1 MKPSDIVVESAVVRG
16 LRVSARPAAAEYVSW
31 ARAALS
37 LDLPHRNGTDTSE
50 ALSAAANVVALARE
64 LEASLSSIQ
73 AILFA
78 ILQGIT
84 ELFPVSSL
92 GHAVVLPALLGWKVD
107 QRAPDFLP
115 FLVVLHLGTA
125 AALLAYFWRE
135 WIDIALAV
143 LGLGAR
149 AKRAAH
155 LRLFWL
161 IVVGTI
167 PAVIVGFS
175 LERPLRTLFG
185 TPVVAAVFLIV
196 NGVVLF
202 AAERLKRSGGAPL
215 SNLNWRSALM
225 IGVWQCSALIPG
237 ISRSGATMV
246 GGLIAGL
253 HHKEAARFSFLL
265 ATPIILG
272 AGVLEVP
279 GLLHAQPAG
288 GGLGPLAL
296 GAGIAAGVTAYL
308 SVAFLMRYFGKHD
321 FEALDPFAYYCAAA
335 GAISLALLV
344 FVH

>member
-1 MKPSDIVVESAVVRG
+1 
-16 LRVSARPAAAEYVSW
+16 
-31 ARAALS
+31 
-37 LDLPHRNGTDTSE
+37 
-50 ALSAAANVVALARE
+50 LSA
-64 LEASLSSIQ
+64 IQ

-84 ELFPVSSL
+84 ELFPVSSI
-92 GHAVVLPALLGWKVD
+92 GHAVVLPALLGWTVD

-149 AKRAAH
+149 DEREAR

-167 PAVIVGFS
+167 PAVIVGFAF
-175 LERPLRTLFG
+175 EQRLRVLFG
-185 TPVVAAVFLIV
+185 TPVVAAAFLIA

-202 AAERLKRSGGAPL
+202 AAERLKRGGGAPL
-215 SNLNWRSALM
+215 STLSWRSALM
-225 IGVWQCSALIPG
+225 IGIWQCGALIPG

-272 AGVLEVP
+272 AGTLEVP
-279 GLLHAQPAG
+279 KLLHGQPSG
-288 GGLGPLAL
+288 SGLGPLAL
-296 GAGIAAGVTAYL
+296 GAGVAAGVTAYL

-321 FEALDPFAYYCAAA
+321 FEALDPFAYYCALA
-335 GAISLALLV
+335 GAISLGLLV
-344 FVH
+344 FVP